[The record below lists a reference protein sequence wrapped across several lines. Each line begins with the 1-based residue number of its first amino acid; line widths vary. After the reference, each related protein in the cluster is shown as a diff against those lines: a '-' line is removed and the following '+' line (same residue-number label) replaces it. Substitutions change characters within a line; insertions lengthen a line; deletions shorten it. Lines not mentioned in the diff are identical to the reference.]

1 MAAIEQEEKP
11 LRLTEARNEIYQM
24 ILDIEDVKTDEGQ
37 ALLNQLT
44 EQFERTFEPESDDE
58 DGISDKDVIHTK
70 LPWAS
75 LERAED
81 KDACERFCKA
91 LVKKENHLI

>member
-1 MAAIEQEEKP
+1 MMAAIEQEEKP

-44 EQFERTFEPESDDE
+44 E
-58 DGISDKDVIHTK
+58 
-70 LPWAS
+70 
-75 LERAED
+75 
-81 KDACERFCKA
+81 
-91 LVKKENHLI
+91 